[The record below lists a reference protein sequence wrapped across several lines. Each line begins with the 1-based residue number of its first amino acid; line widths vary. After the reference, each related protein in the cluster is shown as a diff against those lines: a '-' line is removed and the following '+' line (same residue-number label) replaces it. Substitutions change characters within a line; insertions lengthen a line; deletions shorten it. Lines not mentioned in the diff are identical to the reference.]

1 MCGDYR
7 LSNSRYRQECDD
19 GNIPKR
25 RHATVQHNTA
35 PHNYPPRPSGRQG
48 LSSFTWLQP
57 QDGDL
62 QPDIGAQA
70 RQEVLRKL
78 VVKAGMFAFL
88 HRLPQVK
95 IIFNPPY
102 SRKAPQSGLVVYS
115 RMVIASQIP
124 GH

>member
-1 MCGDYR
+1 M
-7 LSNSRYRQECDD
+7 
-19 GNIPKR
+19 
-25 RHATVQHNTA
+25 QHNTA

-78 VVKAGMFAFL
+78 VVESGMFAYMDSCEY
-88 HRLPQVK
+88 RPS
-95 IIFNPPY
+95 PTPY